1 MRDDLWSLTGA
12 VPSVTAVAQL
22 GVARRADS
30 TSVAL
35 VVRDADV
42 DAGTVTDF
50 LGRLADR
57 TPTPAGGSVAALCTA
72 QAAALVAMVARYCE
86 EPALVERAERLVA
99 QAQRLAV
106 DDERAF
112 RAVADAWALPR
123 AVGADDEERR
133 AAIDKALLAA
143 SEPQAQVVE
152 TAIEVLVLIDRLR
165 PAARPGLLSDLVA
178 AGEVARAGSAIARMN
193 VESNVRT
200 LPDSESRSRLLRR
213 MGVTK
218 GRA

>member
-1 MRDDLWSLTGA
+1 M
-12 VPSVTAVAQL
+12 VH
-22 GVARRADS
+22 
-30 TSVAL
+30 
-35 VVRDADV
+35 DAHV

-50 LGRLADR
+50 LDRLAAR

-86 EPALVERAERLVA
+86 APPLVERAERLVTRA
-99 QAQRLAV
+99 QQLVV

-112 RAVADAWALPR
+112 GAVADAWALPR
-123 AVGADDEERR
+123 GASSDDEKRR
-133 AAIDKALLAA
+133 SAIGEALLGA

-152 TAIEVLVLIDRLR
+152 TAIEVLVLIDQLR
-165 PAARPGLLSDLVA
+165 PAARSGLLADLVA

-200 LPDSESRSRLLRR
+200 LPDSEGRSRLLRR
-213 MGVTK
+213 MGVAK
-218 GRA
+218 ERA

>member
-1 MRDDLWSLTGA
+1 
-12 VPSVTAVAQL
+12 
-22 GVARRADS
+22 
-30 TSVAL
+30 
-35 VVRDADV
+35 VRDADV
-42 DAGTVTDF
+42 AAGTITDF
-50 LGRLADR
+50 LDRLAAR

-72 QAAALVAMVARYCE
+72 QAAALVAMVARFCDA
-86 EPALVERAERLVA
+86 PALVERAEGLVA
-99 QAQRLAV
+99 RAQQLVV

-112 RAVADAWALPR
+112 SAVADVWAVPRDAWS
-123 AVGADDEERR
+123 DSEERR
-133 AAIDKALLAA
+133 AAVGKALLEA

-152 TAIEVLVLIDRLR
+152 TAIEVLILIDLLR
-165 PAARPGLLSDLVA
+165 PAARPGLASDLVA

-200 LPDSESRSRLLRR
+200 LPDSDRRSQLLRR

>member
-1 MRDDLWSLTGA
+1 M
-12 VPSVTAVAQL
+12 
-22 GVARRADS
+22 
-30 TSVAL
+30 AL

-50 LGRLADR
+50 LSRLAAR

-72 QAAALVAMVARYCE
+72 QAAALVAMVARYCDA
-86 EPALVERAERLVA
+86 PAIVERADRLVA
-99 QAQRLAV
+99 QAQQLAV

-112 RAVADAWALPR
+112 RAVADAWAVPR
-123 AVGADDEERR
+123 GASSDDEERR
-133 AAIDKALLAA
+133 SAIGRALLDA

-152 TAIEVLVLIDRLR
+152 TAIEVLVLIDLLR
-165 PAARPGLLSDLVA
+165 PAARPGLRSDLVA

-193 VESNVRT
+193 VESNVRS
-200 LPDSESRSRLLRR
+200 LPDSETRSRLLRR